1 MVTRKMKKIRNKIQ
15 DRAIRLKGE
24 TSIKSILV
32 VCAFVIMAAIM
43 VNSIISNIQLQYQ
56 KSQMSSQLFEIK
68 NQNKALEQKLEQAS
82 TNRYVEEV
90 AREEL
95 GMVKSNEVPIKVVE
109 KQVKSEKD
117 KKLKSSDKIG
127 IYMKDWYSE
136 IESWV
141 TKRK

>member
-1 MVTRKMKKIRNKIQ
+1 MKKIRERIQ

-56 KSQMSSQLFEIK
+56 KSQLSNQLFELK
-68 NQNKALEQKLEQAS
+68 NQNKALEQKIEQAS

-95 GMVKSNEVPIKVVE
+95 GMVKSNEVPVKVVE
-109 KQVKSEKD
+109 KKVKGEENT
-117 KKLKSSDKIG
+117 KLKSSDKVG

-136 IESWV
+136 IENWV
-141 TKRK
+141 TKR

>member
-1 MVTRKMKKIRNKIQ
+1 MKKIRERIQ

-56 KSQMSSQLFEIK
+56 KSQLSNQLFELK
-68 NQNKALEQKLEQAS
+68 NQNKALEQKIEQAS

-95 GMVKSNEVPIKVVE
+95 GMVKSNEVPVKVVE
-109 KQVKSEKD
+109 KKVKGEED
-117 KKLKSSDKIG
+117 TKLKSSDKVG

-136 IESWV
+136 IENWV
-141 TKRK
+141 TKR

>member
-1 MVTRKMKKIRNKIQ
+1 MKKIRERIQ

-56 KSQMSSQLFEIK
+56 KSQLSNQLFETK

-109 KQVKSEKD
+109 KQVKSETSS
-117 KKLKSSDKIG
+117 KLKSSDKIG